1 MLLADG
7 ALIVGAYLLGSL
19 PYMILLGRARG
30 IELSREEDLHMALW
44 SKAGRLWGL
53 SGVVVD
59 ALKGAVPIIVGF
71 SFRLDLAAIA
81 ASGVAAVAGQMWPVF
96 RKFDGEKGNT
106 TGIGFI
112 IALTSYLTATISPL
126 AYLVFVIFAIPVFIG
141 GCIRTLPRILASG
154 QTLNERFML
163 GGPTSNSMPL
173 GMLTGFGIAP
183 IASAC
188 LRQPPEMT
196 WSFLAVFIII
206 MIRRLTAGL
215 RKDLKTPKTGVGAI
229 LLNRFLYDRSYY

>member
-1 MLLADG
+1 MLLSNI
-7 ALIVGAYLLGSL
+7 ALVIGTYLLGSL
-19 PYMILLGRARG
+19 PYMVLLGRARG

-44 SKAGRLWGL
+44 NKAGRLYGL

-59 ALKGAVPIIVGF
+59 ALKGVIPIIVGF
-71 SFRLDLAAIA
+71 SFHLQLAAIA

-112 IALTSYLTATISPL
+112 IALTSYLTSTISPL
-126 AYLVFVIFAIPVFIG
+126 AYIVFIIFAIPVLIG
-141 GCIRTLPRILASG
+141 AGIRTIPKIIAPG
-154 QTLNERFML
+154 QTLSERLML

-173 GMLTGFGIAP
+173 GILAGFAIAP
-183 IASAC
+183 LASAL

-196 WSFLAVFIII
+196 WAFLAVFIII
-206 MIRRLTAGL
+206 MVRRLTAGL
-215 RKDLKTPKTGVGAI
+215 RKDLKTATTSTGAI
-229 LLNRFLYDRSYY
+229 VLNRFLYDRSYY